1 MRDAFPKK
9 TKDTYY
15 FSMEKER
22 ALFENGRRPKH
33 FLGGQNSALERAV
46 SKYTSKM
53 FWHGFY

>member
-1 MRDAFPKK
+1 MHSPKK

-46 SKYTSKM
+46 YKYTSKM